1 MAKCHLGEVKD
12 ETLLASGP
20 HDTVLSYRVVLS
32 IFRALLILHNFFCDQ
47 SFHSSCLSVQKL

>member
-20 HDTVLSYRVVLS
+20 HHLSYRVVLS
-32 IFRALLILHNFFCDQ
+32 IFRGLLILHNFFCDQ
-47 SFHSSCLSVQKL
+47 SFHSNCLSVQKL